1 MEHKLFSLDS
11 KVAVVTGAGRG
22 IGRACAIAL
31 AGAGADLALVART
44 EPELRKVANEI
55 ESIGRKAIVRC
66 QDQTNTAG
74 LQGLM
79 DDISSV
85 MSGIDIL
92 VNNVGINIPQE
103 AAEVT
108 PEAWDQVFGINL
120 RVVQKSSITPGN
132 P

>member
-1 MEHKLFSLDS
+1 
-11 KVAVVTGAGRG
+11 
-22 IGRACAIAL
+22 
-31 AGAGADLALVART
+31 
-44 EPELRKVANEI
+44 
-55 ESIGRKAIVRC
+55 
-66 QDQTNTAG
+66 
-74 LQGLM
+74 M